1 MYKLISLFRYLLTVC
16 IFYLII
22 TMPALSQLPESASTV
37 IKLSEEI
44 RVYPNITYHVAN
56 NWEAKLDLY
65 LPSNAEGPFP
75 TLIYY
80 HWGGWVFESKE
91 SRILFVLPYLEMG
104 FAVVN
109 VEYRLAKISPAPAAV
124 VDCICALRWVNRNA
138 QRYNFDPLRIVL
150 SGRSAGGHL
159 ALIVGMIPPEEG
171 LSSGCATMEEM
182 LNNALVEVKV
192 AAIINWFG
200 ITDVADIANGENSQL
215 YAQIWLSGHPDPI
228 GIAQKV
234 SPIRYIRPGLPPV
247 LTIHGDEDPYVPYHQ
262 AVRLHEALD
271 EVNVPNRLVTISG
284 GKHLAFNLE
293 ENLKI
298 YQAIRDFLSEQ
309 GIWHSRKSP

>member
-1 MYKLISLFRYLLTVC
+1 
-16 IFYLII
+16 
-22 TMPALSQLPESASTV
+22 MPALSQLPESASTV
-37 IKLSEEI
+37 IKLSEGI
-44 RVYPNITYHVAN
+44 QVHPNQTYHVGN

-65 LPSNAEGPFP
+65 LPHNAEGPFP

-80 HWGGWVFESKE
+80 HGGGWVFGSKE
-91 SRILFVLPYLEMG
+91 SSVPFVLPYLEMG

-138 QRYNFDPLRIVL
+138 QRYNLDSLRIVL
-150 SGRSAGGHL
+150 SGNSAGGHL

-171 LSSGCATMEEM
+171 LSSECATYEEVV
-182 LNNALVEVKV
+182 NNALAEVKV
-192 AAIINWFG
+192 AAIINWYG
-200 ITDVADIANGENSQL
+200 ITDVTNIANGEHSML
-215 YAQIWLSGHPDPI
+215 YAQQWLSGHPDPI

-247 LTIHGDEDPYVPYHQ
+247 LTIHGDEDPYVPYQH

-284 GKHLAFNLE
+284 GKHGGFNWE
-293 ENLKI
+293 ENIKI
-298 YQAIRDFLSEQ
+298 YQAIRDFLREQ
-309 GIWHSRKSP
+309 GVWYPRKSP

>member
-1 MYKLISLFRYLLTVC
+1 MYKLICLCRCLLTVC
-16 IFYLII
+16 IFSLII
-22 TMPALSQLPESASTV
+22 TVPALSQLPESASTV
-37 IKLSEEI
+37 IKLSEGI
-44 RVYPNITYHVAN
+44 NVHPNLTYHVAN

-65 LPSNAEGPFP
+65 VPRNAEGPFP

-91 SRILFVLPYLEMG
+91 LRVLFILPYLEMG
-104 FAVVN
+104 FAVAN

-138 QRYNFDPLRIVL
+138 QRYNLDPLRIVL

-171 LSSGCATMEEM
+171 LACECITQRELM
-182 LNNALVEVKV
+182 NNALTEVKV

-200 ITDVADIANGENSQL
+200 ITDVADIANGENSRL
-215 YAQIWLSGHPDPI
+215 YAKKWLSGNPDPI

-247 LTIHGDEDPYVPYHQ
+247 LTIHGDEDPHVPYQH

-284 GKHLAFNLE
+284 GKHLRFNLE
-293 ENLKI
+293 ENFKI
-298 YQAIRDFLSEQ
+298 YQEIRDFLSEQ
-309 GIWHSRKSP
+309 GIWHPQKSP